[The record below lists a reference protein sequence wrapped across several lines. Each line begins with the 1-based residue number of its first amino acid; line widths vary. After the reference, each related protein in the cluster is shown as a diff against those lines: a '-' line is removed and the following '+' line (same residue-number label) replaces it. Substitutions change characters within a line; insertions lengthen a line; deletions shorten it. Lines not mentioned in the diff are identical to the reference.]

1 MKVRSNSGNRCLGE
15 TALHNKGHELPN
27 VNIKRVGNY
36 PFIYIIY
43 MHTSYIFIYMRYI
56 DISSGERYVYI
67 VWRNSELLLMLL
79 AFAVLSGV
87 PNPRDL
93 MPDDL
98 KCNLCNNN
106 RNKVHNKC
114 NAPESSQNHPSSVY
128 GNMSSLRPPV
138 PGAKMVWDC

>member
-1 MKVRSNSGNRCLGE
+1 MVC
-15 TALHNKGHELPN
+15 T
-27 VNIKRVGNY
+27 
-36 PFIYIIY
+36 FIYIIY

-114 NAPESSQNHPSSVY
+114 DVFESFPNHPSPPPVHGKPVFHKTSPWCQKDWGLLKYIYFFPICLVV
-128 GNMSSLRPPV
+128 SLRWSPRSY
-138 PGAKMVWDC
+138 